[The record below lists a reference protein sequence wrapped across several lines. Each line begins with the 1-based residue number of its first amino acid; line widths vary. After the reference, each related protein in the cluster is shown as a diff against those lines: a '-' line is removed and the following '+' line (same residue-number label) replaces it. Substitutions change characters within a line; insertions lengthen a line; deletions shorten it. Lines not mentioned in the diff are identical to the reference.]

1 MHRDGVA
8 LALAPR
14 AAASLLSWEACGSRL
29 LRAKLLLEKGLHLW
43 VIVAYAPTATNLN
56 EAAKDQFYDALSDLI
71 AAIPARDVTLILG
84 DFNAQVGCDF
94 SNWKGTIGRHSFPTK
109 NGLPTE
115 NVLRLL
121 SFCCH
126 YHLTIVSTF
135 FQHRRRLKVTWRH
148 LNKATADTC
157 IDHII
162 ISARHLSCVPQA
174 RAYRVHFGRSD
185 NGTSHNLLG
194 GTLQL
199 RLRATPRTSSATKQR
214 RFNTQLF
221 QAEHVK
227 ERYAAAVLNRF
238 QALAGLGSV
247 EYKAGC
253 EVFMA
258 ATTEVLGAAPR
269 HSQHTGQLSEETKQ
283 LLRAKHALPKSSHS

>member
-1 MHRDGVA
+1 
-8 LALAPR
+8 
-14 AAASLLSWEACGSRL
+14 
-29 LRAKLLLEKGLHLW
+29 
-43 VIVAYAPTATNLN
+43 
-56 EAAKDQFYDALSDLI
+56 
-71 AAIPARDVTLILG
+71 
-84 DFNAQVGCDF
+84 
-94 SNWKGTIGRHSFPTK
+94 
-109 NGLPTE
+109 
-115 NVLRLL
+115 
-121 SFCCH
+121 
-126 YHLTIVSTF
+126 
-135 FQHRRRLKVTWRH
+135 
-148 LNKATADTC
+148 
-157 IDHII
+157 
-162 ISARHLSCVPQA
+162 
-174 RAYRVHFGRSD
+174 VHFGRSD